1 MNNQTMRSSK
11 VVLFVVL
18 ASALLLSR
26 AGVLTA
32 AETQKLLKDTP
43 FEEIVAKAKAG
54 DGEAQ
59 LYLAKGHALLIG
71 GIPFDKQESH
81 KWYVAAANN
90 NVPEAQYYLGKYFY
104 DEVTSTRGNTPK
116 DKAKRQQSAPVAL
129 SWLAKAAK
137 QGSFNAWVLLGKA
150 FDEGTVFAKDPVEAY
165 KWYHLAVEKGN
176 NNFFAPVTQRNALS
190 LKLTPAQIEL
200 AKRRAL
206 DFWEA
211 QGEEKKP
218 TTPK

>member
-1 MNNQTMRSSK
+1 MNNETMRPPQ
-11 VVLFVVL
+11 VVFLVVL
-18 ASALLLSR
+18 AAALLLSG

-32 AETQKLLKDTP
+32 AESQKLLKDTP

-54 DGEAQ
+54 DADAQ
-59 LYLAKGHALLIG
+59 FYLAKGHASFG
-71 GIPFDKQESH
+71 TGVPHNPQESH
-81 KWYVAAANN
+81 KWYVAAATN
-90 NVPEAQYYLGKYFY
+90 NVPEAQYYLGKHFY

-176 NNFFAPVTQRNALS
+176 NNIFAPVTQRNALS

-211 QGEEKKP
+211 QGQEKKP
-218 TTPK
+218 TAPK

>member
-1 MNNQTMRSSK
+1 MSNQIMRSSQI
-11 VVLFVVL
+11 VVLAVL
-18 ASALLLSR
+18 ASAIFFFR
-26 AGVLTA
+26 AAVLTA
-32 AETQKLLKDTP
+32 AESQKLLKDTP

-54 DGEAQ
+54 EGEAQ
-59 LYLAKGHALLIG
+59 LYLAQGHARLG
-71 GIPFDKQESH
+71 GGVPYNLQESH
-81 KWYVAAANN
+81 KWYVAAATN
-90 NVPEAQYYLGKYFY
+90 NVREAQFYLGQHFY
-104 DEVTSTRGNTPK
+104 EEVKSTRGNAPK

-137 QGSFNAWVLLGKA
+137 QSSFDAWVLLGKA
-150 FDEGTVFAKDPVEAY
+150 FDDGTVFAKDPVEAY
-165 KWYHLAVEKGN
+165 KWYHLAIEKGN
-176 NNFFAPVTQRNALS
+176 NPIFAPVTQRNTLS

-218 TTPK
+218 TAPK